1 MSAEAVFPRGTL
13 PRAAQRARAD
23 GSRAPGLGT
32 YVGTAPH
39 LKMRP
44 TTQGGSRGSSDRF
57 GGVPRQLSLQ
67 PLPRHVPCGFRRHRV
82 VGRPLLAR
90 KPVLRVWIDDD
101 PVFRLERLEARANRR
116 DVGWWN
122 GRVTTAEEEQDRSR
136 DAIRF
141 RERRP
146 HGEARSLVDD
156 AAAVE
161 TDERAGIRMA
171 GGDERG

>member
-23 GSRAPGLGT
+23 
-32 YVGTAPH
+32 VG
-39 LKMRP
+39 
-44 TTQGGSRGSSDRF
+44 G
-57 GGVPRQLSLQ
+57 
-67 PLPRHVPCGFRRHRV
+67 
-82 VGRPLLAR
+82 
-90 KPVLRVWIDDD
+90 
-101 PVFRLERLEARANRR
+101 
-116 DVGWWN
+116 WN

-146 HGEARSLVDD
+146 HGEARSLGDD

-171 GGDERG
+171 GGDERGQTAQTKTDHPDAGAVHTRLS